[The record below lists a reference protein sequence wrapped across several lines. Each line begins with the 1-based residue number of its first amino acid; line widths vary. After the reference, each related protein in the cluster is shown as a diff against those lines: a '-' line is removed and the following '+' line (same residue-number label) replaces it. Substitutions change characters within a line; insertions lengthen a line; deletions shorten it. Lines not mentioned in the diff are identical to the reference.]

1 MTIGSTNEHEVHQ
14 WEEMNFLFVPFVDKT
29 LRGYTATAVGVT
41 GACRSVLE
49 ISWYSASSL
58 TAQQSRSSCSTM
70 LLAAISAV
78 AIEWS
83 WLLYRCWP
91 LRPTQYKLSNVCSHV
106 RITSSRCW

>member
-1 MTIGSTNEHEVHQ
+1 MNTKDE
-14 WEEMNFLFVPFVDKT
+14 WEESDSPFVSFVEGS
-29 LRGYTATAVGVT
+29 LRGQTAAAVGVS

-83 WLLYRCWP
+83 WLLYRCCP
-91 LRPTQYKLSNVCSHV
+91 LRPTQYKLLNVCSQV